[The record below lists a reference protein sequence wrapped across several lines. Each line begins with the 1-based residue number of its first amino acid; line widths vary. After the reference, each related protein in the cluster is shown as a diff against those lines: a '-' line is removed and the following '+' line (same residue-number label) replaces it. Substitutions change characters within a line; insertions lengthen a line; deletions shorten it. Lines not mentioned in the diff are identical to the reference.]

1 MFESLISTNSVSL
14 ILVFFEGII
23 SFFSPCVI
31 PLIPVYISFLAGN
44 AKQVGEDGFITYQ
57 RKKVFVNTVSFVLGI
72 SFAFFV
78 LGMSFSALRIFFYSN
93 KLLFTRLGGILIIML
108 GLFQLEVF
116 HIKLLRRDRKFN
128 LNLDNKKVNPL
139 LAFIMGFTFSFAWT
153 PCVGPALSSVLILAS
168 GAKSALTGN
177 MLVLIYAGGFII
189 PFLILGLFTTQTL
202 NFLKKNQKLLKYT
215 IRVGGVI
222 LILIGVMTF
231 TGWMNGISSYMNSF
245 ISPSTSENEPE
256 DEAEDKT
263 DIDTEDEEPADSP
276 KGNLTYPAPDFTL
289 FDQFGNEHTLSDY
302 KGKVVFLNFWATWCP
317 PCQKEMPHIEELYA
331 EYNFNED
338 DVVILGVA
346 NPKSDDYP
354 YNQDVSEDEIK
365 EFLTDNEYTFPV
377 VFDVTGDIFK
387 KYFIQ
392 SFPTTFMIDKEGN
405 IYGHVPGM
413 LTKGIMQ
420 NIIQETLDSA
430 K

>member
-189 PFLILGLFTTQTL
+189 PFLILGLFTT
-202 NFLKKNQKLLKYT
+202 
-215 IRVGGVI
+215 
-222 LILIGVMTF
+222 
-231 TGWMNGISSYMNSF
+231 MNSF
-245 ISPSTSENEPE
+245 ISPSTNENEPE
-256 DEAEDKT
+256 DVSEDKT
-263 DIDTEDEEPADSP
+263 DIVNEDEVISDTP

-289 FDQFGNEHTLSDY
+289 MDQYGNEHTLSDY

-338 DVVILGVA
+338 DVIILGVA

-354 YNQDVSEDEIK
+354 YNQDVSQEEIK
-365 EFLTDNEYTFPV
+365 EFLKDNEYTFPV
-377 VFDVTGDIFK
+377 VFDVTGEIFN

-405 IYGHVPGM
+405 IKGYVTGI

-420 NIIQETLDSA
+420 NVIQETLDSA

>member
-1 MFESLISTNSVSL
+1 
-14 ILVFFEGII
+14 
-23 SFFSPCVI
+23 
-31 PLIPVYISFLAGN
+31 
-44 AKQVGEDGFITYQ
+44 
-57 RKKVFVNTVSFVLGI
+57 
-72 SFAFFV
+72 
-78 LGMSFSALRIFFYSN
+78 
-93 KLLFTRLGGILIIML
+93 
-108 GLFQLEVF
+108 
-116 HIKLLRRDRKFN
+116 
-128 LNLDNKKVNPL
+128 
-139 LAFIMGFTFSFAWT
+139 
-153 PCVGPALSSVLILAS
+153 LSSVLILAS